1 MIPESTIGRK
11 RHQVICLLAAVIF
24 IPFFSCSN
32 KINGQDAVTDYG
44 YGSYTVYVIQEF
56 WHTGIVFKIEDVDT
70 GIWPEIEMYQDRNHI
85 DVGWGDEKF
94 YQASGIPVFLA
105 ARAMLWPTQSV
116 MQIYAFNLPV
126 ESAYGGDSRILR
138 VPMTE
143 EQFER
148 LTGYIAESYK
158 HDDEGNPVTSTA
170 YGETNHYFMATRKY
184 HLFRTC
190 NTWVARAFRES
201 GFDVRSFMIL
211 NANQLYRQLS
221 GIPGAEFVE

>member
-1 MIPESTIGRK
+1 MIPETTFGSKLKPFVCI
-11 RHQVICLLAAVIF
+11 LAAVIF
-24 IPFFSCSN
+24 IPFFSCNSQ
-32 KINGQDAVTDYG
+32 ISGQDAVSGNG

-56 WHTGIVFKIEDVDT
+56 WHTGIVFNIDDVDPD
-70 GIWPEIEMYQDRNHI
+70 IWPEIEMYKDRNHI

-94 YQASGIPVFLA
+94 YQADGIPVFLA
-105 ARAMLWPTQSV
+105 ARAILWPTQSV

-126 ESAYGGDSRILR
+126 ESAYGGESRILR
-138 VPMTE
+138 IPMPE
-143 EQFER
+143 DQFER
-148 LTGYIAESYK
+148 LTGYIAGSYM
-158 HDDEGNPVTSTA
+158 HDDDGNPVTSTA

>member
-1 MIPESTIGRK
+1 M
-11 RHQVICLLAAVIF
+11 LLF
-24 IPFFSCSN
+24 PFVSCSCR
-32 KINGQDAVTDYG
+32 INGQETANDYG
-44 YGSYTVYVIQEF
+44 NKTFTVYIAQQF
-56 WHTGIVFKIEDVDT
+56 WHTGIIFSIEEVDPD
-70 GIWPEIEMYQDRNHI
+70 IWPEIEMYQDRNNI

-94 YQASGIPVFLA
+94 YQAEGNPFFLA

-126 ESAYGGDSRILR
+126 ESAYRGESRILR
-138 VPMTE
+138 VPMSE

-148 LTGYIAESYK
+148 LTRYVAESYI
-158 HDDEGNPVTSTA
+158 HDDEGNPITSTA
-170 YGETNHYFMATRKY
+170 YGETDHYFMSTRKY

-190 NTWVARAFRES
+190 NTWVARAFKEA

-221 GIPGAEFVE
+221 RIPGAEFVE